1 MLSRLL
7 GIIYLL
13 LNRGTVTAGEL
24 AEQFEVSVRTIYRD
38 VEQLSMAGIPVYAR
52 KGKNGGISLT
62 ERFVLDK
69 MVISE
74 EEQRRILAALASL
87 RETGASQEEDILHK
101 LGTFFKADVPDW
113 VAIDFSDWSGRRQEL
128 FEQIREAILERKVM
142 EFDYYG
148 QYGEMAR
155 RTVEPV
161 QLLFKEYT
169 WYVRAYCRKRQA
181 LRLFKVLRM
190 KRVKLL
196 EETYEA
202 DARTW
207 AGETEKQGEAVA
219 GVASGAERQP
229 GEKPGEAV
237 TEAALDVERQPGEKP
252 EVTTSEA
259 ASEAASGAA
268 WEAERPSGQTSE
280 ETASPEQYD
289 TTWGGSWET
298 IREEKVVFQVAAR
311 EAYRIYDRLEE
322 EEITVLPGGDFL
334 ITLQCCLDDWVY
346 GVILSFGPSAKVIG
360 PEYVREKILEKIREM
375 EKNYL

>member
-101 LGTFFKADVPDW
+101 LGNFFKADVPDW

-181 LRLFKVLRM
+181 MRLFKVLRM

-207 AGETEKQGEAVA
+207 AGETEKPEKAELGAAWEAK
-219 GVASGAERQP
+219 G
-229 GEKPGEAV
+229 
-237 TEAALDVERQPGEKP
+237 QPGEKP
-252 EVTTSEA
+252 EKAVTE
-259 ASEAASGAA
+259 AA
-268 WEAERPSGQTSE
+268 WETEGQPGQTSE
-280 ETASPEQYD
+280 ETGSQEQYD
-289 TTWGGSWET
+289 TTWGDSWEKL
-298 IREEKVVFQVAAR
+298 REEKVVFWVAAR
-311 EAYRIYDRLEE
+311 EAYRIYDRFEE

-360 PEYVREKILEKIREM
+360 PEYVRAKILEKIRDM
-375 EKNYL
+375 EKNYLSFQKDLPIDE

>member
-101 LGTFFKADVPDW
+101 LGNFFKADVPDW

-181 LRLFKVLRM
+181 MRLFKVLRM

-196 EETYEA
+196 EETFEA

-207 AGETEKQGEAVA
+207 AEETEKQGEAES
-219 GVASGAERQP
+219 GVAW
-229 GEKPGEAV
+229 EAK
-237 TEAALDVERQPGEKP
+237 RQPGEKP
-252 EVTTSEA
+252 E
-259 ASEAASGAA
+259 
-268 WEAERPSGQTSE
+268 
-280 ETASPEQYD
+280 ETGSQEQYD
-289 TTWGGSWET
+289 TTWGDSWEKL
-298 IREEKVVFQVAAR
+298 RDEKVVFQVAAR
-311 EAYRIYDRLEE
+311 EAYRIYDRFEE

-360 PEYVREKILEKIREM
+360 PEYVRAKILEKIRDM
-375 EKNYL
+375 EKNYLSFQKDLPVDE

>member
-202 DARTW
+202 DARKW

-229 GEKPGEAV
+229 G
-237 TEAALDVERQPGEKP
+237 
-252 EVTTSEA
+252 
-259 ASEAASGAA
+259 
-268 WEAERPSGQTSE
+268 QTSE
-280 ETASPEQYD
+280 ETGSQEQYD
-289 TTWGGSWET
+289 TTWDDSWEKL
-298 IREEKVVFQVAAR
+298 REEKVVFWVAAR
-311 EAYRIYDRLEE
+311 EAYRIYDRFEE
-322 EEITVLPGGDFL
+322 EEITMLPGGDFL

>member
-202 DARTW
+202 DARKW

-229 GEKPGEAV
+229 G
-237 TEAALDVERQPGEKP
+237 
-252 EVTTSEA
+252 
-259 ASEAASGAA
+259 
-268 WEAERPSGQTSE
+268 QTSE
-280 ETASPEQYD
+280 ETGSQEQYD
-289 TTWGGSWET
+289 TTWDDSWEKL
-298 IREEKVVFQVAAR
+298 REEKVVFWVAAR
-311 EAYRIYDRLEE
+311 EAFRIYDRFEE
-322 EEITVLPGGDFL
+322 EEITMLPGGDFL

>member
-229 GEKPGEAV
+229 GEKP
-237 TEAALDVERQPGEKP
+237 D
-252 EVTTSEA
+252 VTT
-259 ASEAASGAA
+259 SEAASGAA
-268 WEAERPSGQTSE
+268 WEAERQSGQTSE
-280 ETASPEQYD
+280 ETASQEQYD

-311 EAYRIYDRLEE
+311 EAYRIYDRFEE